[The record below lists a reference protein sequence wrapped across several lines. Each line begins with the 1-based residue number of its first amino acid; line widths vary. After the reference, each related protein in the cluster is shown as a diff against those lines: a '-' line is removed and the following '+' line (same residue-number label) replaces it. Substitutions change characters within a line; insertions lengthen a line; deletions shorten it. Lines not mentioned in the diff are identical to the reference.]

1 MDHIPHVCRSFRQ
14 HLPAFPSF
22 SFLLSLLWFFSAKVH
37 VCEGYGWVPLHVFI
51 GWGPV
56 SSVSICSVVWRGF
69 WFHLHSP
76 MWPLSWWE
84 AFLSLKPVFLSVTT
98 DLLKLNPPPPLL
110 FYDTSRITTTT
121 CEMKKTPGPFFT
133 ILVAAWILYTPQ
145 LKCSER
151 ILGQL
156 RSLLVR
162 GIVLLLNWG
171 DIHMLLISG
180 KNSGESDKRALFIFS
195 LFFCLWRLN
204 NICDFSTLLQVSA
217 QSPSL
222 TTDDLYLEG
231 RTSGNFP
238 VDDED
243 GEDDGSG
250 SGSGDYGK
258 KTPGLSLNHYAF
270 CSWLISIIQ
279 FYLYSTFS
287 RASRTKC
294 FIAINQSNER
304 FQAVNKGK
312 ALPSP
317 TIVQTETG
325 SHEDTPAFITTVLWH
340 YCLHILNQHGS
351 GLCVPSENTFT

>member
-22 SFLLSLLWFFSAKVH
+22 SFSIVAPLIFQCKSPRLWRVWLSPPSCFHWL
-37 VCEGYGWVPLHVFI
+37 
-51 GWGPV
+51 GP
-56 SSVSICSVVWRGF
+56 S
-69 WFHLHSP
+69 
-76 MWPLSWWE
+76 
-84 AFLSLKPVFLSVTT
+84 FLCQYMFGSVTG
-98 DLLKLNPPPPLL
+98 LLVSLTFSDVAFELVGGFSKSETGFPVCDHWSFEAEPPLLL

-121 CEMKKTPGPFFT
+121 CEMKKRPGPFFT
-133 ILVAAWILYTPQ
+133 ILVAVWILYTPQ

-279 FYLYSTFS
+279 FHSTFS